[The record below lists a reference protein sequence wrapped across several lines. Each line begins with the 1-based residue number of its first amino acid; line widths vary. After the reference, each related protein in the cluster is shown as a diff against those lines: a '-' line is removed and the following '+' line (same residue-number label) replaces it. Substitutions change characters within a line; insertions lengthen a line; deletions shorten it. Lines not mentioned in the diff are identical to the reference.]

1 MGLLVYHS
9 PGRCVNNNPGFCG
22 RLTLQ
27 QGSWIYGIK
36 SSCTGR
42 VYIQPRVG
50 KHDFAQQKIGHV
62 TFRFNLTF
70 CMVIINKSECNLNIE
85 LDALLSLFA
94 NRSDSRKSPY
104 KITLVDKIRRTCEF
118 DYLTVFLKSESHSKK
133 VINITHGMDVIGSTC
148 RDEYH
153 NLMQKLDYKE
163 KSVKSRL
170 LNQIRT
176 YCGSQASC
184 EQDFVK
190 LIQNLEKDKFN
201 FF

>member
-1 MGLLVYHS
+1 
-9 PGRCVNNNPGFCG
+9 
-22 RLTLQ
+22 
-27 QGSWIYGIK
+27 
-36 SSCTGR
+36 
-42 VYIQPRVG
+42 
-50 KHDFAQQKIGHV
+50 
-62 TFRFNLTF
+62 
-70 CMVIINKSECNLNIE
+70 MVIINKSECNLNIE